1 MTDLQKRSLLKLA
14 ALSAVA
20 AVALVGCGKKEE
32 AAPAAP
38 AAAPA
43 ASAPAAKAEPLKV
56 AFAYVGPVGDGGW
69 TYAHDNGRKAVQQAY
84 GDKVITSFVE
94 KVPESADAERVIRDM
109 AAQGNKLIF
118 GTTFGYMEP
127 MLKVAGDTK
136 DVKFEHATGYKQ
148 ADNMR
153 TYDSRTYE
161 GAYMAGVIAGKM
173 SKSGTLGVVGSV
185 PIPEVVRNIN
195 SFTLGAQSVNPK
207 VKTKVVWVNEWFNPP
222 KETEAATALINGGA
236 DVLFQN
242 TDSSAVLQ
250 TAEKMGKRAFG
261 WDSDMTAYGPKAHLA
276 SAVINWGPYYVKS
289 VGEALEGK
297 WTGNTASWWGVKE
310 GAIDIVSIAA
320 DVPDDTKKRID
331 EVKAGLKDGSFS
343 IWKGPIMDNT
353 GKELLAKDVVAD
365 DKFLGGLKTYVK
377 GVEGKV
383 PGN

>member
-1 MTDLQKRSLLKLA
+1 MTDMQKRSLLKLA

-20 AVALVGCGKKEE
+20 SAALMGCGKKEE
-32 AAPAAP
+32 PAPPP
-38 AAAPA
+38 AAAPVA
-43 ASAPAAKAEPLKV
+43 APAPAKAEPLKI

-69 TYAHDNGRKAVQQAY
+69 TFAHDNGRKAIDKEF

-109 AAQGNKLIF
+109 ASQGNKLIF

-127 MLKVAGDTK
+127 MLKVAADFK
-136 DVKFEHATGYKQ
+136 DVKFEHATGYKT

-173 SKSGTLGVVGSV
+173 SKSGNLGVVGSV

-250 TAEKMGKRAFG
+250 TAEKMNKRAFG
-261 WDSDMTAYGPKAHLA
+261 WDSDMTAYGPKAHLG
-276 SAVINWGPYYVKS
+276 SAVINWAPYYVKATRD
-289 VGEALEGK
+289 ALEGK
-297 WTGNTASWWGVKE
+297 WATGQVWWGVKE
-310 GAIDIVSIAA
+310 GAIDMVSIAA
-320 DVPDDTKKRID
+320 DVPDETKKRID
-331 EVKAGLKDGSFS
+331 EIKAGLKDGSFV

-353 GKELLAKDVVAD
+353 GKELVAKDAVAD
-365 DKFLGGLKTYVK
+365 DKFLGGLKSYVK